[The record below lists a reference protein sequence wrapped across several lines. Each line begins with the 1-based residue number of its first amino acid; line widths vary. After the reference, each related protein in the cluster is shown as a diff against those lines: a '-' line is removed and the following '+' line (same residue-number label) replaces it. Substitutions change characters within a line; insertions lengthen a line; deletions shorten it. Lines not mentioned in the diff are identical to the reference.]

1 MSNSMAQSFF
11 SYTLTRPY
19 PFRWFTWVAVLG
31 GLLFTVFFSFVNIA
45 ADGYILRYQYLLL
58 YYWG

>member
-1 MSNSMAQSFF
+1 MAQSFF

-19 PFRWFTWVAVLG
+19 PFRWFTWAVVLG
-31 GLLFTVFFSFVNIA
+31 GISFTVFFSFVNIA
-45 ADGYILRYQYLLL
+45 ADGYILRYQCLLL